1 MHFLVSR
8 REAKAVGSTQ
18 RFVTAAQD
26 GRAPASVHAADGRGL
41 KRPREERSSGKGGGK
56 KAR

>member
-1 MHFLVSR
+1 MHFFSSL
-8 REAKAVGSTQ
+8 REAKAVGSAA
-18 RFVTAAQD
+18 RFATAAQD